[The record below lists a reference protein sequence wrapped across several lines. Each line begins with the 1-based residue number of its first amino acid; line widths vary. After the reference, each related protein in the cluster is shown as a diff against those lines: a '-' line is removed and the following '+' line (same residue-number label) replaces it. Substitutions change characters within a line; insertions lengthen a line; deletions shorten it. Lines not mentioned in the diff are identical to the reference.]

1 MPQSSRTVCGND
13 AGSRWAAV
21 TATPSVALAELVHGF
36 AAFREACLRPVERR
50 ELPSAE
56 IVLVVNLAEPLTVG
70 RRPGHVSA
78 PAAFVTGLGQSSLT
92 TSHAGRHS
100 CVEVRIPATAARS
113 VLGVPGI
120 ELAEQ
125 VLDLGD
131 LWGAAAAEL
140 VERLTG
146 QTWEQRFDV
155 LETVLLARIAQNPP
169 PLLDPSLINAHDLL
183 FCRDGDLPVRALLEV
198 TGWSRR
204 RLATQFSEQLG
215 MTPKALA
222 RLVRFRHAERLLRAS
237 GRRSLASIALTC
249 GYYDQSHLNRDF
261 REFAGRTPTAHLEQ
275 LHRDTSATG
284 MATATALELATQ
296 TSKTQRTSGS

>member
-1 MPQSSRTVCGND
+1 MPIASRPMCGSD

-21 TATPSVALAELVHGF
+21 TGTPSVALARLVHGY
-36 AAFREACLRPVERR
+36 AGFREASLRPVERR

-78 PAAFVTGLGQSSLT
+78 PVAFVTGLGYSSLT

-100 CVEVRIPATAARS
+100 AVEVRIPAAAARL

-140 VERLTG
+140 VERLAE

-169 PLLDPSLINAHDLL
+169 PLLDPFLVQAHDLL
-183 FCRDGDLPVRALLEV
+183 LRSDGDLPLRALLEV

-204 RLATQFSEQLG
+204 RLATQFSEHLG

-222 RLVRFRHAERLLRAS
+222 RLVRFRHAERLLRTS
-237 GRRSLASIALTC
+237 GHRSLASIALNC
-249 GYYDQSHLNRDF
+249 GYYDQAHLNRDF
-261 REFAGRTPTAHLEQ
+261 REFAGCTPTAHLKQ
-275 LHRDTSATG
+275 LRSDTSAAG
-284 MATATALELATQ
+284 MATAAAPDLATQ
-296 TSKTQRTSGS
+296 TSKTQRTTGS

>member
-1 MPQSSRTVCGND
+1 MPLASRTVCGND

-21 TATPSVALAELVHGF
+21 TATPSVALAGLVHGY
-36 AAFREACLRPVERR
+36 AGFREASLRPVERR

-56 IVLVVNLAEPLTVG
+56 IVLVVNVAEPLTVG
-70 RRPGHVSA
+70 RRPGDVSA
-78 PAAFVTGLGQSSLT
+78 PAAFVTGLGHSSLT

-100 CVEVRIPATAARS
+100 AVEVRIPAAAARP

-140 VERLTG
+140 VERLAG

-155 LETVLLARIAQNPP
+155 LETVLLARIARNPP
-169 PLLDPSLINAHDLL
+169 PLLDPSLLHAHDLL
-183 FCRDGDLPVRALLEV
+183 LSRNGDLPMRALLEI

-204 RLATQFSEQLG
+204 RLATQFSEHLG
-215 MTPKALA
+215 MTPKTLA
-222 RLVRFRHAERLLRAS
+222 RLVRFRHAERLLRAP
-237 GRRSLASIALTC
+237 GHRSLASIALTC
-249 GYYDQSHLNRDF
+249 GFYDQAHLNRDF
-261 REFAGRTPTAHLEQ
+261 REFSGCTPTAHLEQ
-275 LHRDTSATG
+275 LHGDASATG
-284 MATATALELATQ
+284 MATAATPDLATQ
-296 TSKTQRTSGS
+296 TSKTQRTTGS